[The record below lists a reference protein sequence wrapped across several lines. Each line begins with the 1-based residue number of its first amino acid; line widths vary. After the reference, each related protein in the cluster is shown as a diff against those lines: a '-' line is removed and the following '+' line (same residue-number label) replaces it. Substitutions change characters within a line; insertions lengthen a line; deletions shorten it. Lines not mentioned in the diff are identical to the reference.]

1 MSAAFNLLTA
11 GGARFDK
18 SRFKHDH
25 ELFVKK
31 AAAAKDKG
39 KGKAKADPISS
50 TSLPSSLNFFS
61 DHHEPAV
68 AAPAKA
74 KKRVHVEDNED
85 SDHSSGS
92 EASSSTVAL
101 PQPPQQK
108 ITISGPDPLPR
119 SLHHNLPSLVS
130 HETATLSSSSGRPLL
145 RALGKANIHS
155 LWGVQCAVAGCLLE
169 GTDTMCV
176 APTGSGK
183 TLSYVLPTIVRLKDP
198 ARTLRGNETGQ
209 GVRAVFLVPT
219 HDLAVQIQGVVRAV
233 TSGRAWRCLVLS
245 KATEKA
251 VCESSPGH
259 NHIAGSRET
268 AQDGD
273 EEDGSIESEDEHDGG
288 DSSPLG
294 VDILIATPERLHHLV
309 ESGRL
314 SLASTR
320 LLVLDESDRLLS
332 ADFFPQVEPIVSA
345 CTHPEI
351 IKCFLS
357 ATMPAGSEEV
367 ARQWLRDGGVR
378 VVVGV
383 KDSAVT
389 TVDQSLL
396 YTGSESGKLL
406 AVRSLISEG
415 NLPYPSLIFVQSIT
429 RADELH
435 RSLALDGLRVD
446 VVHGNRTKAKRDEAI
461 ASFREGRVWVL
472 VVTEVLARGM
482 DFRGVKVVV
491 NYDFPQTVQSYIHR
505 IGRTGRAG
513 RPGKAITFFS
523 NEDAPYLRTIANV
536 LRASGCPVPQYMLD
550 MPKPSKN
557 LKKNLARAPLKRKH
571 VGGGGRDVGREM
583 QRKKREMIKGS
594 KRRKGEDQSRGES
607 KE

>member
-74 KKRVHVEDNED
+74 NKRVHVEDNED

-145 RALGKANIHS
+145 RALAKANIHS

-233 TSGRAWRCLVLS
+233 TTGRAWRCLVLS

-273 EEDGSIESEDEHDGG
+273 EEDGSVESEDEHDGG

-294 VDILIATPERLHHLV
+294 IDILIATPERLHHLV

-314 SLASTR
+314 SLAS
-320 LLVLDESDRLLS
+320 
-332 ADFFPQVEPIVSA
+332 
-345 CTHPEI
+345 
-351 IKCFLS
+351 
-357 ATMPAGSEEV
+357 
-367 ARQWLRDGGVR
+367 
-378 VVVGV
+378 
-383 KDSAVT
+383 
-389 TVDQSLL
+389 
-396 YTGSESGKLL
+396 
-406 AVRSLISEG
+406 
-415 NLPYPSLIFVQSIT
+415 
-429 RADELH
+429 
-435 RSLALDGLRVD
+435 
-446 VVHGNRTKAKRDEAI
+446 
-461 ASFREGRVWVL
+461 
-472 VVTEVLARGM
+472 
-482 DFRGVKVVV
+482 
-491 NYDFPQTVQSYIHR
+491 
-505 IGRTGRAG
+505 
-513 RPGKAITFFS
+513 
-523 NEDAPYLRTIANV
+523 
-536 LRASGCPVPQYMLD
+536 
-550 MPKPSKN
+550 
-557 LKKNLARAPLKRKH
+557 
-571 VGGGGRDVGREM
+571 
-583 QRKKREMIKGS
+583 
-594 KRRKGEDQSRGES
+594 
-607 KE
+607 